1 MYDEYRIQNSEYL
14 LLASTYSYIHK
25 EMSLRAIAWQ
35 SHFLIKRLPQVLDP
49 QIIRGGRQRAWFLAR
64 AMLVLLGREWSGMRT
79 KELEE
84 KFHRDPSVISRLYRR
99 YAERRDT
106 RIEERLSSVLKS

>member
-1 MYDEYRIQNSEYL
+1 MYGEYSIQNSEYL

-35 SHFLIKRLPQVLDP
+35 SHFLIKRLPQVL
-49 QIIRGGRQRAWFLAR
+49 IRGGGQRAWFLAR
-64 AMLVLLGREWSGMRT
+64 AMLVFLGREWSGMRT

>member
-64 AMLVLLGREWSGMRT
+64 AMLVFLGREWSGMRT
-79 KELEE
+79 RELEE

-99 YAERRDT
+99 YTERRDMK
-106 RIEERLSSVLKS
+106 IEERRFRVLKS

>member
-84 KFHRDPSVISRLYRR
+84 KFHRDPSVMNRLYRR
-99 YAERRDT
+99 YAEKRDT
-106 RIEERLSSVLKS
+106 RIEETPIYVLKS